1 MCLFIP
7 CFVALFLLLWA
18 VKLLLR
24 LVQLSFVEAIMARS
38 VIFRLLWHG
47 RFFRHGARF
56 FLLLGCYLVAIRVR
70 LYYFWGTLKKNSIL

>member
-38 VIFRLLWHG
+38 VFLRLLLHG
-47 RFFRHGARF
+47 LLFFFRRCAHF
-56 FLLLGCYLVAIRVR
+56 FLQLSCSFSSHSHAPVLFLE
-70 LYYFWGTLKKNSIL
+70 L